1 MKNLQIGI
9 VGLGL
14 MGGSLAKAI
23 KEKCTPSHITA
34 YDVHGASLHLAYQE
48 GVIDVEADHN
58 FMDFSQCDI
67 IFFMCTCQKKI
78 WKP

>member
-58 FMDFSQCDI
+58 FIDFGQCDI
-67 IFFMCTCQKKI
+67 IFLCAPVKKI